1 MIPEATIR
9 RLSVY
14 LRCLRRGLRRGE
26 KMVRSG
32 QLARRCGTSASL
44 VRKDLSYFGGF
55 GIKGKGY
62 KVASLIDSIERI
74 LGINKPIGLVLIGVG
89 NLGSAILRYLQSV
102 PYFTI
107 LGAFDQDREKW
118 GKKVGR
124 VEILPSPSLGD
135 FLKNH
140 PAELGVIAIPPDGV
154 QEVVNTL
161 WKGGVKGVLSFALSE
176 LEVPEGM
183 VLQFV
188 DIAAELEFLYYKA
201 NKSKK

>member
-26 KMVRSG
+26 RMVRSG

-62 KVASLIDSIERI
+62 RVESLIDSIEKI
-74 LGINKPIGLVLIGVG
+74 LGINKPVGLVLIGVG

-107 LGAFDQDREKW
+107 LGAFDRDQKKW

-124 VEILPSPSLGD
+124 IEILPVLSLGD
-135 FLKNH
+135 FLREH

-154 QEVVNTL
+154 QDVVNTL
-161 WKGGVKGVLSFALSE
+161 SEGGVKGVLSFALSE

>member
-26 KMVRSG
+26 ELVLST

-62 KVASLIDSIERI
+62 RVADLIHAIESI
-74 LGINKPIGLVLIGVG
+74 LGINKPIALILVGVG
-89 NLGSAILRYLQSV
+89 SLGRAILRYLQEV
-102 PYFTI
+102 PYFNI
-107 LGAFDQDREKW
+107 LGAFDNDEKKW
-118 GKKVGR
+118 GRRVGR
-124 VEILPSPSLGD
+124 VEVLPAH
-135 FLKNH
+135 FLRRFLEEN
-140 PAELGVIAIPPDGV
+140 PVDLGVIAIPPEGV
-154 QEVVNTL
+154 EEVVDTL
-161 WKGGVKGVLSFALSE
+161 ERGGVRGVLSFALAE
-176 LEVPEGM
+176 FEVPRNM
-183 VLQFV
+183 VLEFV

-201 NKSKK
+201 NKLKT

>member
-62 KVASLIDSIERI
+62 RVESLIESIEKI
-74 LGINKPIGLVLIGVG
+74 LGINKPVGLVLIGVG

-107 LGAFDQDREKW
+107 LGAFDQDQKKW
-118 GKKVGR
+118 GKKAGR
-124 VEILPSPSLGD
+124 IEILPASSLGD
-135 FLKNH
+135 FLREH

-154 QEVVNTL
+154 QDVVNTL
-161 WKGGVKGVLSFALSE
+161 SEGGVKGVLSFALSE

-188 DIAAELEFLYYKA
+188 DKAAELEFLYYKA

>member
-1 MIPEATIR
+1 
-9 RLSVY
+9 
-14 LRCLRRGLRRGE
+14 
-26 KMVRSG
+26 MVRSG

-62 KVASLIDSIERI
+62 RVESLIDSIEKI
-74 LGINKPIGLVLIGVG
+74 LGINKPVGLVLIGVG

-107 LGAFDQDREKW
+107 LGAFDRDQKKW

-124 VEILPSPSLGD
+124 IEILPVLSLGD
-135 FLKNH
+135 FLREH

-154 QEVVNTL
+154 QDVVNTL
-161 WKGGVKGVLSFALSE
+161 SEGGVKGVLSFALSE

>member
-26 KMVRSG
+26 NMVRSG

-107 LGAFDQDREKW
+107 LGAFDQDKKKW
-118 GKKVGR
+118 GKKIGR

-135 FLKNH
+135 FLKRH

-161 WKGGVKGVLSFALSE
+161 WRGGVKGVLSFALSE